1 MEQLLR
7 LPFYARVSLLLI
19 GCYVLISMLSI
30 AQDILIPIIFATI
43 IASAISPAV
52 RFLTQKK
59 INRALAIALV
69 LTFVLLL
76 VSGLIAFLSAQASL
90 LSEAWPQLTVKFE
103 ELLDQTI
110 AWVSKYF
117 NIRKAKIN
125 AWIVHA
131 TDDMINN
138 SSAAIGLTLTTMG
151 EMLAIVFLTPVYV
164 FMILYYQPHLVQFIH
179 KLSGS
184 DNNDKVTEILNETKV
199 IIQSY
204 LYGLFAET
212 AIVAVMN
219 AAGLL
224 ILGIDYAILLGIIG
238 ALLNI
243 IPYIGGLIAMT
254 LFMIVALVTKSPEAA
269 LYVFLLYTVI
279 QFVDNNYIVP
289 KIVGAKVRL
298 NALVCLIAVI
308 AGAALWGIPGMF
320 LSIPL
325 MAIVKLLFDRIES
338 LKPWGFLMGD
348 MKSPL
353 ELKLDFSNFP
363 KNLMQHKPPYRPPS
377 QSDESV

>member
-1 MEQLLR
+1 MQHLVR
-7 LPFYARVSLLLI
+7 LPVYAKTSLLLI

-30 AQDILIPIIFATI
+30 AQDIIIPLIFAS
-43 IASAISPAV
+43 IAASILSPGV
-52 RFLTQKK
+52 NFLTRHKL
-59 INRALAIALV
+59 NRALSVAFTLA
-69 LTFVLLL
+69 VLLL
-76 VSGLIAFLSAQASL
+76 LVGALIAFLSAQTTL
-90 LSEAWPQLTVKFE
+90 ISEAWPQLTVKFQE
-103 ELLDQTI
+103 ILDQTI

-117 NIRKAKIN
+117 NTSKGKIN
-125 AWIVHA
+125 AWITNA
-131 TDDMINN
+131 TNDVINN
-138 SSAAIGLTLTTMG
+138 SGAAIGLTLTTMG
-151 EMLAIVFLTPVYV
+151 EMLALVFLTPVYI

-184 DNNDKVTEILNETKV
+184 DNTEKVTEILNETQV

-204 LYGLFAET
+204 LYGLLAET
-212 AIVAVMN
+212 AILTVMN

-254 LFMIVALVTKSPEAA
+254 LFMVVALVTKSPASA
-269 LYVFLLYTVI
+269 LYVFMLYTVI

-298 NALVCLIAVI
+298 NALVSLVAVI

-320 LSIPL
+320 LAIPL
-325 MAIVKLLFDRIES
+325 IAILKLLFDRIEP

-363 KNLMQHKPPYRPPS
+363 QNLLQRKPPFRPPS
-377 QSDESV
+377 QTDEIV